1 MLRLALIKCLG
12 ICCFLTLSGC
22 GGTPPLDAASVK
34 GVVLDGDRPI
44 AKAEVSFISK
54 SGPKATGTTASDGT
68 FELLLPSGQ
77 KGAMIGEN
85 DVSLITGISELV
97 QPADGQSEVSLRPS
111 PQPSFK
117 YLFPE
122 PVSIQKGMNQI
133 TLDVTKATKL
143 PN

>member
-1 MLRLALIKCLG
+1 MPVFSLILYLG
-12 ICCFLTLSGC
+12 ICCFLALSGC

-44 AKAEVSFISK
+44 AKAEVSFISQ

-85 DVSLITGISELV
+85 EVNVVTGVSELV
-97 QPADGQSEVSLRPS
+97 QPADGQGEVSLRPS

-122 PVSIQKGMNQI
+122 PISVQTGTNQV
-133 TLDVTKATKL
+133 TLDITKATKL